1 MGFPGGMESASAAS
15 LFEIC
20 CHHNSNPVM
29 SKNAKFTP
37 YRPGAFGAETR
48 FLVKNKDGEVT
59 TVYEN
64 QFGQVVT
71 AEASRLL
78 PEGKPPVEMAS
89 IPSEESAA
97 DPAAKS

>member
-1 MGFPGGMESASAAS
+1 
-15 LFEIC
+15 
-20 CHHNSNPVM
+20 M

-37 YRPGAFGAETR
+37 YRAGAFGAETR

-78 PEGKPPVEMAS
+78 PEGKPPVEMAA
-89 IPSEESAA
+89 IPSEDAA
-97 DPAAKS
+97 PEPVAKP